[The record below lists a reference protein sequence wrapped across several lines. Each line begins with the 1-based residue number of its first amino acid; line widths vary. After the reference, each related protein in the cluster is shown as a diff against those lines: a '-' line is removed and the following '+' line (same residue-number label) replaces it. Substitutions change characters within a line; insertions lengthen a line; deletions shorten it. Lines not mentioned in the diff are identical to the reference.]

1 MRKGLITGLLLLA
14 LLLLFSSVLAA
25 ITQPRPVTVVR
36 VEGVIAPNTS
46 EFLLYALKEA
56 NKSNSQALVI
66 ELDTP
71 GGLDLAMRSIVK
83 EFLASPIPIIVY
95 VSPSGARAASA
106 GVFLTMAA
114 HIAAM
119 APGTNIGAAHPVS
132 IGGQMDKEMAKKVTN
147 DAAAYIRALAEKRGR
162 NPQWA
167 EDAVRRSVSVTE
179 KDALRLRIIDLVS
192 EKLENLLQEVDGW
205 EVVTLTGKVSLRTK
219 GAPIQRIEMTFRD
232 KVLKIISDPTIA
244 YILLILGFYGLL
256 YELANPGAILPGVL
270 GAIFLI
276 LAFFAFQSLPINY
289 AGLLLI
295 LLALILFILDI
306 KVQSHGVL
314 TVGGII
320 SMILGSLMLIESPAP
335 FFQISLV
342 TIISAAMA
350 TAAFFFFVVAAGLK
364 AQRRKPTT
372 GREGLLGEKGIARS
386 RLAPEGQIF
395 VRGEIWSAISEEVVE
410 PGEKVVVDGVSG
422 LKLKVKKVQ
431 QGAIEGEPSVPKI
444 SQPGQG

>member
-25 ITQPRPVTVVR
+25 INQPRPVTVVR

-167 EDAVRRSVSVTE
+167 EDSVRRSVSVTE

-192 EKLENLLQEVDGW
+192 EKLENLLQEVDGR
-205 EVVTLTGKVSLRTK
+205 EVVTLTGKVILRTK
-219 GAPIQRIEMTFRD
+219 GAPLQRIEMTFRD
-232 KVLKIISDPTIA
+232 MVLKIISDPTVA

-306 KVQSHGVL
+306 KAQSHGVL

-364 AQRRKPTT
+364 AQRRRPTT

-431 QGAIEGEPSVPKI
+431 QGATEGEPSVPKI

>member
-1 MRKGLITGLLLLA
+1 MRKRLVAGLLLLVG
-14 LLLLFSSVLAA
+14 LLAFYSAPAA

-56 NKSNSQALVI
+56 NKSNSQGLVI

-106 GVFLTMAA
+106 GVFLTIAA

-167 EDAVRRSVSVTE
+167 EDSVRRSVSVTE
-179 KDALRLRIIDLVS
+179 KEALRLRIIDLVS
-192 EKLENLLQEVDGW
+192 EKLEDLLHGIDGR
-205 EVVTLTGKVSLRTK
+205 EVVTLTGKVILRTK
-219 GAPIQRIEMTFRD
+219 GAPIQRIEMSFRD

-256 YELANPGAILPGVL
+256 YELASPGAILPGVL

-306 KVQSHGVL
+306 KAQSHGVL
-314 TVGGII
+314 TIGGII

-342 TIISAAMA
+342 TIISTAMA

-364 AQRRKPTT
+364 AQRRRPTT

-422 LKLKVKKVQ
+422 LKLKVKRVQ
-431 QGAIEGEPSVPKI
+431 QEATEGEPSGPK
-444 SQPGQG
+444 